1 MFGRDYPRIEWINV
15 SDIKCIKLVLGC
27 RLSTYKI
34 CVFVIDLS
42 VFVVVCAV
50 STISNKMCEKV
61 EWFCLIKRLFINYRN
76 EKNKFCPVY

>member
-1 MFGRDYPRIEWINV
+1 MFGRDYQRIEWINV

-50 STISNKMCEKV
+50 STISNKMCKKLSGFV
-61 EWFCLIKRLFINYRN
+61 WLKDYL
-76 EKNKFCPVY
+76 